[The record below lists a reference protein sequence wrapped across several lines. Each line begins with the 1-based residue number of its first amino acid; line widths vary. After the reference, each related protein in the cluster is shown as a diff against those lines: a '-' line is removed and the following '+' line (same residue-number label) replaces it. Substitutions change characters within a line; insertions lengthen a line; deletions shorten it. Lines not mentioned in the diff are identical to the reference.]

1 MGGIIARH
9 AATRLEGGVVQTI
22 VTLSTPHQFP
32 PVTTDLTISSIY
44 ADIASFH
51 TTSSP
56 NPKAKDQLLISI
68 CGGSPD
74 PTLPSDTCAIP
85 GSQAKNALGVF
96 TSGMPGVWTGVEH
109 EAMVWCH
116 QVRWRVAR
124 VLLELG
130 GKERLDERRR
140 VGQEWLVGAEPK
152 RQAEDPLGNQIKKVE
167 LGSTGRFEHHGN
179 DEETLYL
186 FPVGPDPSAL
196 HFLST
201 YAVLSSESQDAH
213 SVSFYH
219 CSSTTSSSCRPIS
232 PRSVI
237 MLPPSPTDGSPFRV
251 GVGVDEKDGL
261 VWSEFDVESGW
272 MGVRVGG
279 EGWGVGQVAGSGG
292 KVEVRAG
299 SLSESSPRLQQAVS
313 NLRLN
318 HIRSFR
324 LAVWLQAAHS
334 V

>member
-1 MGGIIARH
+1 M
-9 AATRLEGGVVQTI
+9 
-22 VTLSTPHQFP
+22 
-32 PVTTDLTISSIY
+32 
-44 ADIASFH
+44 
-51 TTSSP
+51 
-56 NPKAKDQLLISI
+56 
-68 CGGSPD
+68 
-74 PTLPSDTCAIP
+74 
-85 GSQAKNALGVF
+85 
-96 TSGMPGVWTGVEH
+96 
-109 EAMVWCH
+109 
-116 QVRWRVAR
+116 
-124 VLLELG
+124 LLELG

-299 SLSESSPRLQQAVS
+299 SLSESSPLLQQAIS

>member
-32 PVTTDLTISSIY
+32 PVTTDSTISSVY
-44 ADIASFH
+44 ADIAFFH
-51 TTSSP
+51 STSSP
-56 NPKAKDQLLISI
+56 ISKAKDQLLISI

-74 PTLPSDTCAIP
+74 PTLPSDPCAIP

-130 GKERLDERRR
+130 RHEGLDERRR

-152 RQAEDPLGNQIKKVE
+152 QQAANPLDEQIKKVE
-167 LGSTGRFEHHGN
+167 LGATGRFEHHQIDG
-179 DEETLYL
+179 ETIYL
-186 FPVGPDPSAL
+186 FPVDQGPSTFYLLSPYAVSSIGPQDSPSATF
-196 HFLST
+196 H
-201 YAVLSSESQDAH
+201 
-213 SVSFYH
+213 H
-219 CSSTTSSSCRPIS
+219 CSSMTSSSCRPIS
-232 PRSVI
+232 PKSVTL
-237 MLPPSPTDGSPFRV
+237 LPPSPTDGSHLRV
-251 GVGVDEKDGL
+251 GAGVNENDGL

-272 MGVRVGG
+272 VGVRVGG

-299 SLSESSPRLQQAVS
+299 SLSEFSPRLQQAVS
-313 NLRLN
+313 NLGLI
-318 HIRSFR
+318 HFRSFR
-324 LAVWLQAAHS
+324 LAVWLQAAPS